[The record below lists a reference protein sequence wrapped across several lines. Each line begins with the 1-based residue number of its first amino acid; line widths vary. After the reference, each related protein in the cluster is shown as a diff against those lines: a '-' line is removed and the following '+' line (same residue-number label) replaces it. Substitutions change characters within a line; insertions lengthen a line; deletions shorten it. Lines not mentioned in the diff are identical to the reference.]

1 VQRRNDALEVVDVTT
16 LDGWGIAR
24 RSEDKQSLV
33 VSFTSRRAR
42 VDLTI
47 RLSPSGI
54 TSSLSSTT
62 VDDDDET
69 VTPTK

>member
-16 LDGWGIAR
+16 LDGWRIAR
-24 RSEDKQSLV
+24 MFDDKRSFV

-62 VDDDDET
+62 VDDDET